1 MDLILGLPDDIAREC
16 LIRISYQQ
24 FPTVASVC
32 KGWKTEIESPAF
44 RRQRRST
51 GHAQKILI
59 MVQARAEPEKYRT
72 GSTKPMSNLVYFL
85 SVFEPETGKWTE
97 LPPPPGFES
106 GLPMFCQLA
115 GIGPDLVLIGGL
127 DRVSWKA
134 SNSVFIYNMFTA
146 EWRRGSHMPGVAR
159 NFFGCVSDSQRIV
172 FVAGGHDDDKNALK
186 SVLAYDVMSDL
197 WVSLPNMATE
207 RDECKAMFRRGR
219 LHIVGGYPTESQ
231 GLFGKSAEVF
241 DFAMWQ
247 WSTLE
252 GFLDCAMCPRTLV
265 DDYGGDKDEIIY
277 ICRHGELM
285 MTMKDSAR
293 QKIAILPPEICHV
306 AHIKAF
312 DGTILVI
319 GSSGYGEEHMSF
331 VFDVKSNNG
340 WRKLDNPLG
349 FRGHVHTSLLFKI

>member
-1 MDLILGLPDDIAREC
+1 MDLILGLPEDIAREC

-32 KGWKTEIESPAF
+32 KGWKTEIESPVF

-59 MVQARAEPEKYRT
+59 MVQTRTEPEKSRT

-85 SVFEPETGKWTE
+85 SVFEPETGKWSE

-127 DRVSWKA
+127 DRISWNA
-134 SNSVFIYNMFTA
+134 SNSVFIYNMLTA
-146 EWRRGSHMPGVAR
+146 EWRCGSHMPGVGR
-159 NFFGCVSDSQRIV
+159 SFFGCVSDPQGIV

-197 WVSLPNMATE
+197 WVSLPNMTSE
-207 RDECKAMFRRGR
+207 HDECKAMFRGGR
-219 LHIVGGYPTESQ
+219 LYVVGGYPTESQ
-231 GLFGKSAEVF
+231 GQFGRSAEVF
-241 DFAMWQ
+241 DFATWQ

-252 GFLDCAMCPRTLV
+252 GFLDCATCLLTLV
-265 DDYGGDKDEIIY
+265 DDYGDGDERIY
-277 ICRHGELM
+277 ICSDGGLM
-285 MTMKDSAR
+285 TTIKDFAG
-293 QKIAILPPEICHV
+293 QKIATLPPEIRHV

-312 DGTILVI
+312 DGAILVI

-331 VFDVKSNNG
+331 VFDVKSDNG
-340 WRKLDNPLG
+340 WRKLDNPRG
-349 FRGHVHTSLLFKI
+349 FRGHVQTSWVFKI